1 MRIVFFNDRIDWP
14 FTLRKVNRLGALDNR
29 VLNRVFQLNLEEIKG
44 EWRKL
49 RNEERYDVL
58 SSPHMI
64 RMIK

>member
-1 MRIVFFNDRIDWP
+1 MGIVFFNDRIDWP
-14 FTLRKVNRLGALDNR
+14 FTLRKVSRLEVLDNR